1 MSSTEH
7 DQGAIPVIDI
17 SNPSEEVAQQVLDA
31 ASKHGFL
38 YIKNDG
44 ATIPPQDIDDM
55 FKLVGPTITS
65 SNKQSRLTKSEQTI
79 LRLPKRTKGRI
90 RNPLRQSRRH
100 KPRLGIHAR

>member
-1 MSSTEH
+1 MSSIEH
-7 DQGAIPVIDI
+7 GQDPIPVIDI
-17 SNPSEEVAQQVLDA
+17 SNPSEAIAQQVLDA

-44 ATIPPQDIDDM
+44 VTIPPQDIDDM
-55 FKLVGPTITS
+55 FKIVGPTITS
-65 SNKQSRLTKSEQTI
+65 PNKQPELTISEQTI
-79 LRLPKRTKGRI
+79 LRLPQGAESRI